1 MKKQYMILAIAL
13 ATTVSLSVSGCGT
26 KDKTEE
32 NTPTVSSES
41 SNDPVKKE
49 EKIVQPKENS
59 QNVTDEKKTE
69 NSDKTST
76 PSTQKKDEDRNSD
89 VKEEV
94 QDNNGNVNE
103 DEQNGEADVNGV
115 ANEEENADTNE
126 NIESAEKNL
135 IQTCG
140 FVVESDSDGQTMMIA
155 EGWEEAPPSVIEARK
170 TGVSYYIGDA
180 TINCP
185 CRITGGLVV
194 YLTYYTEN
202 GVNIAT
208 EITSDG
214 DEKEPR
220 LYDYEYEYPETEQ

>member
-69 NSDKTST
+69 NSDKNSTS
-76 PSTQKKDEDRNSD
+76 STQKKDEDTNSD

-103 DEQNGEADVNGV
+103 DEQNGETDVNGD
-115 ANEEENADTNE
+115 ENADTNE
-126 NIESAEKNL
+126 NADSAEKNL

-140 FVVESDSDGQTMMIA
+140 FVVDTDRDAQTIMIA
-155 EGWEEAPPSVIEARK
+155 EGWEEAPPSVIEAQK

-185 CRITGGLVV
+185 SHINVGLVV

-220 LYDYEYEYPETEQ
+220 LYDYEYEYPENEQ